1 MYNGY
6 MAKLKLLKK
15 FLLEMAKLDRSRNNG
30 MPSPM
35 FFNDKDITGNHLNK
49 SVLRNAKK
57 K

>member
-1 MYNGY
+1 MYNRY

-15 FLLEMAKLDRSRNNG
+15 FLLEIAKLDRSRNNH

-35 FFNDKDITGNHLNK
+35 FFNDKDISGKYHNK
-49 SVLRNAKK
+49 SQLRNTKK